1 MDELFVRWSLTRV
14 EPTLLAGSLGL
25 AGSSSSYGGGRYRT
39 GDIFGKS
46 LRNWHNVEAIVLHPP
61 NVTSVLRYF
70 GPTHTF

>member
-14 EPTLLAGSLGL
+14 GPTLL

-46 LRNWHNVEAIVLHPP
+46 LRNEVFSLE
-61 NVTSVLRYF
+61 S
-70 GPTHTF
+70 